1 MKIPYVEDRHE
12 PNPLERKFICPISGE
27 KMLTIPYRVHKIQE
41 EFLNASTKK
50 ERTRILAE
58 FCLKNGLGSDNPE
71 CWRAIHKDFIAPL
84 AK

>member
-12 PNPLERKFICPISGE
+12 PNPLERKFICPIGDN
-27 KMLTIPYRVHKIQE
+27 MLNIPYRINEIQE
-41 EFLNASTKK
+41 EFLSATTKK
-50 ERTRILAE
+50 ERSKILAE

-84 AK
+84 AQ